1 MSQGTR
7 SLWSVLSFSW
17 AYAAWGRL
25 VGSKRGT
32 PLLHSQHFK
41 VGPED
46 RVLDL
51 GCGPAAVLEHITPWS
66 YLGVDPSE
74 KYIETARQRFGDKGV
89 FVVGTADT
97 IDMAQIA
104 DRFDLVLAIG
114 VLHHIDDDQAER
126 LVACARHALVKGGRF
141 VTVDCVAGAR
151 NPIARLLIRADRGR
165 NVRSADEIRRLLESS
180 FDRPQVGV
188 RHDLLR
194 VPYSHVYSECRA

>member
-1 MSQGTR
+1 MRG
-7 SLWSVLSFSW
+7 LWWVLSFSW
-17 AYAAWGRL
+17 AYAAWGWL
-25 VGSKRGT
+25 VGGKRSAV
-32 PLLHSQHFK
+32 LLCSQHFK

-51 GCGPAAVLEHITPWS
+51 GCGPATILEHISPQS

-74 KYIETARQRFGDKGV
+74 EYIKTARQCSGDKGV

-104 DRFDLVLAIG
+104 DCFDLVLAIG

-151 NPIARLLIRADRGR
+151 NPIARLLISVDRGR
-165 NVRSADEIRRLLESS
+165 NVRSVNEIQQLLESS